1 MTTQQVKKE
10 LPKFWNRRQTFYI
23 SVLCISA
30 AILVTAVLCVVS
42 FKQKP
47 ISRSLLK
54 EVTVQVD
61 ALTQQNLQFLYDQ
74 QLAVQSKDS
83 MQTLQ
88 SADTVP
94 DTVPDLVAAII
105 KTTHK
110 ELPNLKRVLT
120 EMQNVTFVISK

>member
-1 MTTQQVKKE
+1 M
-10 LPKFWNRRQTFYI
+10 
-23 SVLCISA
+23 
-30 AILVTAVLCVVS
+30 
-42 FKQKP
+42 
-47 ISRSLLK
+47 
-54 EVTVQVD
+54 TVQVD

-74 QLAVQSKDS
+74 QLAVQSKES
-83 MQTLQ
+83 VQTLQ
-88 SADTVP
+88 SA